1 LLGIRAKIPRQ
12 FLARIVHKLDW
23 RIEMKT
29 MQKTRISQALDDA
42 IKTASIVSENEN
54 KTSSP
59 FNLASYAVTK
69 DLTLETVTEFAIHV
83 AKNAQSTS
91 AQIRVWVYPDL
102 DPESPQTRAMAGES
116 LDNGLSRVCH
126 LLCQVRVGHDSL
138 AVATGFDSYQSI
150 LRNAFPI
157 LKQDGGNVSVRTKD
171 VKPNKEGGFDQT
183 KISPTSAFIGA
194 PYAEWSRIDSETGI
208 LRIARISWKQGVKAD
223 ILDSIRTVNATP
235 GGENIGP
242 ANDAGKNDAIL
253 PDSGKTNEFSRV
265 AVAYTPQA
273 VGELLH
279 RKVDPL
285 QSWMLG
291 NIRHAKLA
299 DADLFLSMVP
309 GYKGAGPSLAK
320 MAKLG

>member
-1 LLGIRAKIPRQ
+1 MGYPTQIPRQ
-12 FLARIVHKLDW
+12 FRARRVSQQTEDTIMATT
-23 RIEMKT
+23 E
-29 MQKTRISQALDDA
+29 KTRLAQALSDA
-42 IKTASIVSENEN
+42 GLTSSLATASEPEHGG
-54 KTSSP
+54 KFDLSS
-59 FNLASYAVTK
+59 YEVTK
-69 DLTLETVTEFAIHV
+69 ELNLTTVTAFALNV
-83 AKNAQSTS
+83 AKVAQSTS
-91 AQIRVWVYPDL
+91 AQIRVWVYPEL
-102 DPESPQTRAMAGES
+102 DPESPQTRAMAGQS
-116 LDNGLSRVCH
+116 LDDGLTRVCH
-126 LLCQVRVGHDSL
+126 LLCQARVGHDAL

-157 LKQDGGNVSVRTKD
+157 LKTDGGNVSVRVKE
-171 VKPNKEGGFDQT
+171 VKPNKEGGYDQV
-183 KISPTSAFIGA
+183 KIVPTAAFVGC

-208 LRIARISWKQGVKAD
+208 LRIARISWKQGKKND
-223 ILDSIRTVNATP
+223 ILDPIRTVNATP

-253 PDSGKTNEFSRV
+253 QDSGKTNEFSRV

-279 RKVDPL
+279 RKVGPL

-320 MAKLG
+320 MTNLG